1 MLNTQKRRQFQI
13 YPSAETLL
21 DWNAR
26 SCCCMHNAPIIDRQ
40 TATVFPELA
49 SLLVYVASINKKH
62 HPEKGFLVGCHQTF
76 ASIVSMFV
84 KDLKKV
90 TEISKTGNHQQQRS
104 NGTRVIR
111 FPDECTN
118 ENLTLTPDDPE

>member
-1 MLNTQKRRQFQI
+1 
-13 YPSAETLL
+13 
-21 DWNAR
+21 
-26 SCCCMHNAPIIDRQ
+26 MHNAPIIDHQ